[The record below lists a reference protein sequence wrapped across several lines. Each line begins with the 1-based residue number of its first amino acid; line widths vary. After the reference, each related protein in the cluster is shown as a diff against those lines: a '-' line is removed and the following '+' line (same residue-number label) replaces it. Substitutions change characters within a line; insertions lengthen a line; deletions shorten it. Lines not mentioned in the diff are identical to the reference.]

1 MDTQSSGARILILG
15 GYGRVGQEAARY
27 LLNATDAKV
36 ALSSRTARP
45 LPVWAGPSSLDRLTN
60 QQLDVF
66 DGEALFAACARSDL
80 VISCAG
86 PSGLIGERVAV
97 ACKRAGVPLVD
108 AGGYDPLLHSLQQA
122 QATEPTSVP
131 LVINVGLL
139 PGLSGLFPKWL
150 LDTQRDTQLVEAL
163 DVYYVG
169 RDAWTYNSAW
179 DIINSLGGFGHDRGF
194 CYLNGQNVVR
204 VPMRK
209 AARKVNFPDP
219 IGSASTMLIYS
230 EEISRLA
237 CQWEIDTA
245 RVYGANIGPRATLVC
260 MLAKVLRF
268 YQTPRAVARG
278 ARWLARASA
287 RDMQKLE
294 PAYGIHVDL
303 HYRGGRTAS
312 ATLTLDDTYRATGT
326 VIGIAAHQLLDEGG
340 PGPGIFMLHEAVQ
353 SERFMHSLEAQGLL
367 RIFHGAQDSG
377 NRLEGATV

>member
-36 ALSSRTARP
+36 ALSSRMARP
-45 LPVWAGPSSLDRLTN
+45 LPVWAGPGSLDRLTN

-66 DGEALFAACARSDL
+66 DGEALVAACARSDL

-86 PSGLIGERVAV
+86 PSGLIGERVAM
-97 ACKRAGVPLVD
+97 ACKRAGVPLVE

-122 QATEPTSVP
+122 QASAPTSVP

-150 LDTQRDTQLVEAL
+150 LDTRRDTQLVEAL

-204 VPMRK
+204 VPMRRPR
-209 AARKVNFPDP
+209 AR
-219 IGSASTMLIYS
+219 STS
-230 EEISRLA
+230 PTRLA
-237 CQWEIDTA
+237 APRPCSSIQKRSPGWP
-245 RVYGANIGPRATLVC
+245 ANG
-260 MLAKVLRF
+260 
-268 YQTPRAVARG
+268 
-278 ARWLARASA
+278 
-287 RDMQKLE
+287 E
-294 PAYGIHVDL
+294 
-303 HYRGGRTAS
+303 
-312 ATLTLDDTYRATGT
+312 
-326 VIGIAAHQLLDEGG
+326 
-340 PGPGIFMLHEAVQ
+340 
-353 SERFMHSLEAQGLL
+353 
-367 RIFHGAQDSG
+367 
-377 NRLEGATV
+377 

>member
-1 MDTQSSGARILILG
+1 MITQSSGARILILG

-27 LLNATDAKV
+27 LLKATDAEV
-36 ALSSRTARP
+36 TLSSRMARP
-45 LPVWAGPSSLDRLTN
+45 LPAWAGPGAPDRVAN
-60 QQLDVF
+60 QRLDVF
-66 DGEALFAACARSDL
+66 DGKALLAACARADL

-86 PSGLIGERVAV
+86 PSGLIGEHVAV
-97 ACKRAGVPLVD
+97 ACKRVGVPLVD

-122 QATEPTSVP
+122 QATAPTSVP

-150 LDTQRDTQLVEAL
+150 LDTRHDTQIVEAL
-163 DVYYVG
+163 NVYYVG

-179 DIINSLGGFGHDRGF
+179 DIIHSLGGFGHDRGF

-209 AARKVNFPDP
+209 AARKINFPDP

-230 EEISRLA
+230 EEIARLA
-237 CQWEIDTA
+237 SQWQIDTA

-260 MLAKVLRF
+260 MLAKILRF
-268 YQTPRAVARG
+268 YKTPRAVARG

-303 HYRGGRTAS
+303 HYRGGSTAS

-326 VIGIAAHQLLDEGG
+326 VIGIAGHQLLDEGG
-340 PGPGIFMLHEAVQ
+340 PGPGVFMLHEAVQ
-353 SERFMHSLEAQGLL
+353 SERFMHSLQAEGLL
-367 RIFHGAQDSG
+367 QIFHGAQDTG
-377 NRLEGATV
+377 NRLAGATV